1 MLLVNLKLQQKCTT
15 AVEWMQMAALTFDL
29 WDEFAGSGERLHRVE
44 ERVHAD
50 DLPQDAQNFPQTLM
64 GQWTPVLLFVCRK
77 PQTTLSSDSYQL
89 KINI

>member
-1 MLLVNLKLQQKCTT
+1 
-15 AVEWMQMAALTFDL
+15 MAALTFDL

-64 GQWTPVLLFVCRK
+64 GQWTPVLLFVWK
-77 PQTTLSSDSYQL
+77 NKTKKQWLLSAEVVKTSD
-89 KINI
+89 

>member
-1 MLLVNLKLQQKCTT
+1 
-15 AVEWMQMAALTFDL
+15 MAALTFDL

-64 GQWTPVLLFVCRK
+64 GQWTPVLLFVCK
-77 PQTTLSSDSYQL
+77 KKQAYQL
-89 KINI
+89 K